1 MSPKEDLSFNN
12 MLTSVKRIIRL
23 GWTSFSRDGGA
34 ITTTVFI
41 LVLTI
46 SLVTCIFFL
55 KGISQI
61 LISNLEEKVDISVY
75 FKEDTTEQ
83 EILSV
88 KQKLYQVSDE
98 ENIEYI
104 SKEQALEIFVERH
117 REDLV
122 LMASLEEIAI
132 NPFLASLNIKAS
144 DPVKYKEIA
153 NFLEGAVF
161 EDSIEK
167 IDYNQRR
174 PVIER
179 IFNLTNS
186 FKKIGIG
193 ISVLLVLLSFLVV
206 LNTTRLAIYN
216 LKQEVEVQ
224 KLVGASNWF
233 IRGPFLVQGVIAG
246 AIAALI
252 SFVIFGLGSFIFSSN
267 INALFSDLNIWQ
279 YFTDNI
285 FTIILIQLVT
295 GIGLGVSS
303 SIIAIRKYLKV

>member
-1 MSPKEDLSFNN
+1 MNQKEDLSFNN
-12 MLTSVKRIIRL
+12 MFTSIKRIIRL

-34 ITTTVFI
+34 ITTTIFI

-55 KGISQI
+55 KGISEI
-61 LISNLEEKVDISVY
+61 LISDLEEKVDISVY
-75 FKEDTTEQ
+75 FKEDITEQ

-104 SKEQALEIFVERH
+104 SKEQALEIFVQRH
-117 REDLV
+117 KEDLI

-144 DPVKYKEIA
+144 DSVQYGEIA
-153 NFLEGAVF
+153 NFLEGDVF
-161 EDSIEK
+161 EASVEK
-167 IDYNQRR
+167 IDYYQRK
-174 PVIER
+174 PVIDR
-179 IFNLTNS
+179 IFSLTDS

-193 ISVLLVLLSFLVV
+193 ISILLVLLSFLVV

-216 LKQEVEVQ
+216 LREEVEVQ

-233 IRGPFLVQGVIAG
+233 IRGPFLVQGVISG

-252 SFVIFGLGSFIFSSN
+252 SFVIFGLGCFIFSSN

-285 FTIILIQLVT
+285 FIIILIQLTT

>member
-1 MSPKEDLSFNN
+1 MF
-12 MLTSVKRIIRL
+12 TSIKRIIRL

-34 ITTTVFI
+34 ITTTIFI

-55 KGISQI
+55 KGISEI
-61 LISNLEEKVDISVY
+61 LISDLEEKVDISVY
-75 FKEDTTEQ
+75 FKEDITEQ

-88 KQKLYQVSDE
+88 KQKLYQVSDK

-104 SKEQALEIFVERH
+104 SKEQALEIFVQRH
-117 REDLV
+117 KEDLI

-144 DPVKYKEIA
+144 DPVQYGEIA

-161 EDSIEK
+161 EASVEK
-167 IDYNQRR
+167 IDYYQRK
-174 PVIER
+174 PVIDR
-179 IFNLTNS
+179 IFSLTDS

-193 ISVLLVLLSFLVV
+193 ISILLVLLSFLVV

-216 LKQEVEVQ
+216 LREEVEVQ

-233 IRGPFLVQGVIAG
+233 IRGPFLVQGVISG

-252 SFVIFGLGSFIFSSN
+252 SFVIFGLGCLIFSSN
-267 INALFSDLNIWQ
+267 INALFSDLNIWK

-285 FTIILIQLVT
+285 FIIILIQLTT

>member
-1 MSPKEDLSFNN
+1 MSPKEDLSFNH
-12 MLTSVKRIIRL
+12 MLTSIKRIIRL

-34 ITTTVFI
+34 ITTTIFI

-61 LISNLEEKVDISVY
+61 LISDLEEKVDISVY
-75 FKEDTTEQ
+75 FKDDTTEQ

-98 ENIEYI
+98 ENIEYV
-104 SKEQALEIFVERH
+104 SKEQALETFIKRH
-117 REDLV
+117 QEDLV

-132 NPFLASLNIKAS
+132 NPFLASLNIRAS
-144 DPVKYKEIA
+144 DPVKYEEIA
-153 NFLEGAVF
+153 NFLEGAIF

-167 IDYNQRR
+167 IDYHQRK

-179 IFNLTNS
+179 IFNLTDS

-233 IRGPFLVQGVIAG
+233 IRGPFLVQGVISG
-246 AIAALI
+246 TIAALI
-252 SFVIFGLGSFIFSSN
+252 SFVIFALGSFIFSSN